1 LTRGLP
7 SFEGFIYYRRGTIRK
22 LYLLLAIVGLVL
34 PYYFFMSFLIVNGL
48 DLPLLFSQLFAN
60 NISTFFVVDLV
71 ITAIVFWVF
80 LYQEAQRWQMGNWWV
95 YIVATL
101 AIGPS
106 FALPLFLY
114 FREKRVEALAS
125 EKKG

>member
-1 LTRGLP
+1 M
-7 SFEGFIYYRRGTIRK
+7 RK

-48 DLPLLFSQLFAN
+48 DLQLFFSQLFAN

-101 AIGPS
+101 AIGSS

>member
-1 LTRGLP
+1 M
-7 SFEGFIYYRRGTIRK
+7 RK

-48 DLPLLFSQLFAN
+48 DLQLFFSQLFAN

-80 LYQEAQRWQMGNWWV
+80 LYQEAQRWQIGNWWV

>member
-1 LTRGLP
+1 M
-7 SFEGFIYYRRGTIRK
+7 RK

-34 PYYFFMSFLIVNGL
+34 PYYFFMSFLITNGL
-48 DLPLLFSQLFAN
+48 DLQLFFSQLFAN

-80 LYQEAQRWQMGNWWV
+80 LYQEAQRWQMGNWWI

-106 FALPLFLY
+106 FSLPLFLY